1 MMLSYRPIFF
11 RRMLLQEHHAELAAG
26 VKTDGK
32 KLIFN
37 CTDESPLDQ
46 FEVVCEAMCKN
57 V

>member
-1 MMLSYRPIFF
+1 MMLSYRLIFF
-11 RRMLLQEHHAELAAG
+11 RRMRLQEHHAELAAG